1 MIRNHPH
8 KVRKTLFFKDGKQSQ
23 EAKVDSGGIAGGM

>member
-1 MIRNHPH
+1 VSEQTARIQQL
-8 KVRKTLFFKDGKQSQ
+8 LFFKDGKQSQ